1 MECVDRNL
9 VAQPN
14 DSYRSE
20 RLVRLQDLWI
30 FYRSV
35 QDCAVV
41 CPPGA
46 WWLPKGDASDRLIW
60 IWDLL
65 TFCFDFIHAYSGMHL
80 LVLFPVDETYILL
93 LASFIQKQR
102 EQFLYG
108 RFKLYIACLFNLN
121 IFLSFHGYQN
131 RCWTH
136 MHLQD
141 SQICKSFKALCQSN
155 LDLWFLL
162 VMMFMPMQLY
172 IKQFLVNKQ

>member
-1 MECVDRNL
+1 MDGRTLFVDCTVHRSEFEMECVDRNL

-20 RLVRLQDLWI
+20 RLVQLQDLWI
-30 FYRSV
+30 FFRSV

-46 WWLPKGDASDRLIW
+46 WWLPKGDASDRFGYGIC
-60 IWDLL
+60 LL
-65 TFCFDFIHAYSGMHL
+65 FASILYIHIVVCICSSCFQLMKH
-80 LVLFPVDETYILL
+80 ILL

-102 EQFLYG
+102 DQFLYG

-136 MHLQD
+136 IHLG
-141 SQICKSFKALCQSN
+141 QS
-155 LDLWFLL
+155 D
-162 VMMFMPMQLY
+162 M
-172 IKQFLVNKQ
+172 

>member
-20 RLVRLQDLWI
+20 RLVQLQDLWI
-30 FYRSV
+30 FFRSV

-46 WWLPKGDASDRLIW
+46 WWLPKGDASDRFGYGIC
-60 IWDLL
+60 LL
-65 TFCFDFIHAYSGMHL
+65 FASILYIHIVVCICSSCFQLMKH
-80 LVLFPVDETYILL
+80 ILL

-102 EQFLYG
+102 DQFLYG
-108 RFKLYIACLFNLN
+108 CFKLYIACLFNLN
-121 IFLSFHGYQN
+121 IFACCFMATRIDAGRIYI
-131 RCWTH
+131 
-136 MHLQD
+136 QD

-162 VMMFMPMQLY
+162 VMMFMPIQLY